1 MKINKLIP
9 DLFLMLFLFQFKISL
24 ACTIFI
30 ASDKQKVLVGNN
42 EDYNPAL
49 KNYLWVRPAVEK
61 QNAYV
66 LWGFEEQY
74 PEGGM
79 NDKGLFF
86 DAAALPQKVEL
97 VKDSQKKDFE
107 GYIVDKV
114 LQECST
120 VNEVIELVSKYNLTW
135 YEKTQVFVADKS
147 GDYAI
152 INANYIIRPNNNKYV
167 LTNYNLND
175 PINKDFKCWRR
186 KTAYQLLNSEP
197 ISVAQFS
204 KILDSTS
211 QLETDNATIY
221 SQVCDLKNNT
231 IYLYQRHNFT
241 QVNKIDLISLL
252 QKGKQEI
259 EIKNLFPKKITN
271 EIMSTYLQNGIHKTI
286 EYVKKRKSDKSYLFS
301 EKDLIQIGYQL
312 IDSSKVSDA
321 EKIFALNLKY
331 FPNSESTLT
340 ALANSLLLSGNTKK
354 ANALYGKVRKINPN
368 NYYVNI
374 FGKNN
379 GNVTFRIKGFQ
390 GAETISLTG
399 SFNNYDI
406 KANPF
411 TKVGNDWI
419 CSLKVPPGVYSYKL
433 NIDNTY
439 WVQDPSNQI
448 HIKPKEWWD
457 SRLIVQ

>member
-1 MKINKLIP
+1 MKIKKLTLRFFIVI
-9 DLFLMLFLFQFKISL
+9 FLFQFRTSL

-42 EDYNPAL
+42 EDYNPML
-49 KNYLWVRPAVEK
+49 KSFLWVRPGIDK

-97 VKDSQKKDFE
+97 IKDPQKKDFD
-107 GYIVDKV
+107 GYIVEKV
-114 LQECST
+114 LQECNT
-120 VNEVIELVSKYNLTW
+120 VAEAIKLISQYNLTS
-135 YEKTQVFVADKS
+135 YEKAQVFVADKS

-152 INANYIIRPNNNKYV
+152 INANYIIRPDNNKYV

-175 PINKDFKCWRR
+175 PVNKDFKCWRR
-186 KTAYQLLNSEP
+186 KTAYQLLNSNP
-197 ISVAQFS
+197 ISVALFS

-241 QVNKIDLISLL
+241 QVNKIDLSSLL

-259 EIKNLFPKKITN
+259 EIKDLFPKNITN
-271 EIMSTYLQNGIHKTI
+271 EVMTTYTQFGIHKTLDYI
-286 EYVKKRKSDKSYLFS
+286 KKKRSDNSYIFS
-301 EKDLIQIGYQL
+301 EKDLEQIGYRL
-312 IDSSKVSDA
+312 MDSSKVSDA
-321 EKIFALNLKY
+321 EKIFTLNLKY
-331 FPNSESTLT
+331 YPKSENTLT
-340 ALANSLLLSGNTKK
+340 ALANNFLLSGKIKK
-354 ANALYGKVRKINPN
+354 ANILYDKVRKINPHN
-368 NYYVNI
+368 DYVNL

-379 GNVTFRIKGFQ
+379 GNILFKIKGFQ
-390 GAETISLTG
+390 GAETIALVG
-399 SFNNYDI
+399 SFNDYNA
-406 KANPF
+406 KANLF
-411 TKVGNDWI
+411 TKIGDEWV
-419 CSLKVPPGVYSYKL
+419 CALKLPPGVYSYKL
-433 NIDNTY
+433 NIDSTY
-439 WVQDPSNQI
+439 WVQDPANQL